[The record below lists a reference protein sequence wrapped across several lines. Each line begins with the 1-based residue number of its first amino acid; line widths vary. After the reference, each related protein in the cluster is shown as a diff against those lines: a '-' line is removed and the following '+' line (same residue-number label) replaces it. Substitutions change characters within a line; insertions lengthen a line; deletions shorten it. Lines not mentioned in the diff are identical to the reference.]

1 MFYRTQEGEIFA
13 VDVRENGASIEL
25 GVPHLLF
32 KTSSVAGSQGPYS
45 VSADGKK
52 FLINAVPQQAEA
64 EPLTLITNWTADL
77 AK

>member
-25 GVPHLLF
+25 GTPHLLF
-32 KTSSVAGSQGPYS
+32 KTSGVAGSLGPYTIS
-45 VSADGKK
+45 VDGKR
-52 FLINAVPQQAEA
+52 FLINAVPQEAEA
-64 EPLTLITNWTADL
+64 EPMTLITNWTADL